1 MSSRDDSLEEHIKGV
16 HFELK
21 DYTLYYMKQH
31 KPLQYMIN
39 LAEFGEKMYGVPAG
53 DSFTYGVHRSL
64 DKYNAGNKSFAHK
77 FYCLKYGAEEVIRYV
92 GKHKDL
98 YNKND

>member
-1 MSSRDDSLEEHIKGV
+1 MNLYDESELERSIKEV

-31 KPLQYMIN
+31 KPLQYMMN
-39 LAEFGEKMYGVPAG
+39 LAEYGEKMYGVPAG
-53 DSFTYGVHRSL
+53 DSFRYAVHRSL
-64 DKYNAGNKSFAHK
+64 DKYNAGNHSFSHK

-92 GKHKDL
+92 GRHRSL
-98 YNKND
+98 YEE